1 MSADNPNTPHGLNLD
16 ADAVC
21 AMCGTV
27 NPEGT
32 LICKVCGNNLRD
44 QRVQRMH
51 SEQSFESAIEPPAS
65 RRWVAGV
72 LTAIGALL
80 VILVAI
86 NVDSI
91 VSYAVVG
98 DVGGGGVDVMWN
110 GDQSGVFDT
119 LSADLKAL
127 APTQETFNAAI
138 EATVPLEEGA
148 ELPAMDGAYVLY
160 PANATP
166 DAPHLGT
173 AIVRMEGTEY
183 AFVAQLEGG
192 FEIRG
197 WASERSAGLLT
208 ADAQRAA
215 SFDTAA
221 YRPVYGYAQ
230 QESDGTV
237 TGWGQLQEAS
247 EADLI
252 GFVAYRLP

>member
-1 MSADNPNTPHGLNLD
+1 MSPDNLEPPHGTSLD

-27 NPEGT
+27 NPEAT

-51 SEQSFESAIEPPAS
+51 SEQSFESVMEPPVA

-72 LTAIGALL
+72 LTVIGALL

-98 DVGGGGVDVMWN
+98 NIGSSGIDAMWN
-110 GDQSGVFDT
+110 GDQSSVFDR
-119 LSADLKAL
+119 LSDELKAA
-127 APTQETFNAAI
+127 APSQEVI
-138 EATVPLEEGA
+138 DEAVASVVPLEEGA
-148 ELPAMDGAYVLY
+148 ELPSMEGLYVLFQ
-160 PANATP
+160 ANATP
-166 DAPHLGT
+166 DAPPVGT
-173 AIVRMEGTEY
+173 AILHLEGEEF
-183 AFVAQLEGG
+183 AFVARLETGH
-192 FEIRG
+192 EIRG

-208 ADAQRAA
+208 ADAQRAVA
-215 SFDTAA
+215 YDKAA

-230 QESDGTV
+230 QADDGTV
-237 TGWGQLQEAS
+237 AGWGQLQEA
-247 EADLI
+247 EGDLI